1 MRIVNE
7 VELRPLCHASYELA
21 APITVAAGV
30 SGARIIGEVTGA
42 RFEGDRLRASL
53 LGRAAA
59 DWALV
64 EPDGRILA
72 DVRLTLQT
80 DDGAVILM
88 TYEGRGDSA
97 TGVVHTA
104 PRFET
109 GDERYAWLTRIQA
122 VGKGVF
128 DGATLEY
135 QLYEVV

>member
-1 MRIVNE
+1 M
-7 VELRPLCHASYELA
+7 
-21 APITVAAGV
+21 
-30 SGARIIGEVTGA
+30 
-42 RFEGDRLRASL
+42 

-135 QLYEVV
+135 ELYEVCLTADTAFRSAGGRAPRWATMLRWICCVPPKID